1 MYIYLHTYIH
11 TPTYLYTH
19 AHISMLIKFVYLII
33 FNFNYLSIDENF
45 KLVSVYTSIIFLNLQ
60 FDSCIFQ
67 YRDNFTDLKF
77 IKWILPAVPNQSYYH
92 CIRYNIFWLKY
103 AMTYIWI
110 PFIVNLSSYLNDI
123 IIMVSQFY
131 TRLHTWNKGKVLEI
145 FVLNELYR
153 YIVGQT

>member
-1 MYIYLHTYIH
+1 MYIYLRTYIH

-60 FDSCIFQ
+60 FDSYIFQ

-77 IKWILPAVPNQSYYH
+77 IK
-92 CIRYNIFWLKY
+92 
-103 AMTYIWI
+103 
-110 PFIVNLSSYLNDI
+110 
-123 IIMVSQFY
+123 
-131 TRLHTWNKGKVLEI
+131 
-145 FVLNELYR
+145 
-153 YIVGQT
+153 